1 MRINPYLREM
11 AFKCASQSNAR
22 FVVLCLVFLLT
33 ACATLPPNTGNP
45 VSSAYDEPEATALGQ
60 LLSGLSPSHPG
71 QSGFLILDT
80 GRQALQARLALIESA
95 QQALD
100 LQYYIWNSDI
110 SGRYVARRL
119 LLAADRGVRVRLLLD
134 DINIGGRD
142 ALLAALDSHPNI
154 ELRIYNPIAARE
166 GMAKL
171 LVLLGDFNRLNRR
184 MHNKTFVA
192 DGAIGIIGGR
202 NIGDE
207 YFDLHTQ
214 MNFRDRDMLA
224 VGPVVQDISGN
235 FDAYWNSSWVW
246 PITAVKGKRLAE
258 EEIGPAFAEARASA
272 TDASRLR
279 DVPPQEMPAALA
291 AVRASLSQLTWAGA
305 ELVYDPPVP
314 ADVADS
320 DTGKK
325 TALVLGALTRAVQH
339 DVLIESAYLILGTA
353 ELQTVQE
360 KRKRGVQIRALTNS
374 LASNDVTVNHAG
386 YARTRRGMLESG
398 MDLYELRPDAQSC
411 EQLIADAQRCGQD
424 AAFALH
430 SKSVV
435 FDRKTL
441 YVGSFNINLR
451 SAYLN
456 SETALIVHSPELAQQ
471 VAASIETNLQPG
483 NSWHVALDA
492 GGQVQWETGVAG
504 EETLH
509 HEPASSW
516 WRRFKVGMIKLLPLE
531 KYY

>member
-1 MRINPYLREM
+1 MI
-11 AFKCASQSNAR
+11 AAR
-22 FVVLCLVFLLT
+22 FVVLCLVYLLA

-45 VSSAYDEPEATALGQ
+45 VSSAYDEPGTTALGQ
-60 LLSGLSPSHPG
+60 LLSGLSSAHAG

-95 QQALD
+95 QRALD

-110 SGRYVARRL
+110 SGRYMARRL

-154 ELRIYNPIAARE
+154 ELRVYNPIAARE
-166 GMAKL
+166 GAAKL
-171 LVLLGDFNRLNRR
+171 LVLLGDFSRLNRR

-192 DGAIGIIGGR
+192 DGAVGIIGGR

-224 VGPVVQDISGN
+224 AGPVVQDISGN
-235 FDAYWNSSWVW
+235 FDAYWNSSWAW
-246 PITAVKGKRLAE
+246 SIMALKGERLAE
-258 EEIGPAFAEARASA
+258 EEVGPALTQARASA

-291 AVRASLSQLTWAGA
+291 AMRASLSQLIWAEA

-320 DTGKK
+320 DAGKT
-325 TALVLGALTRAVQH
+325 TARVLGELTLAAQR

-353 ELQTVQE
+353 QLQAVRDMRARNVQL
-360 KRKRGVQIRALTNS
+360 RALTNS

-386 YARTRRGMLESG
+386 YARTRRAMLESG

-411 EQLIADAQRCGQD
+411 EQLIADVQRCGKE
-424 AAFALH
+424 AVFALH
-430 SKSVV
+430 AKSVV
-435 FDRKTL
+435 FDRRIL
-441 YVGSFNINLR
+441 YVGSFNVNLR

-456 SETALIVHSPELAQQ
+456 FETALIVHSPELAQQ
-471 VAASIETNLQPG
+471 VAAAIETNLQPG
-483 NSWHVALDA
+483 NSWHVGLDA
-492 GGQVQWETGVAG
+492 QGTVQWETGAG
-504 EETLH
+504 DETLN
-509 HEPASSW
+509 HEPATSW
-516 WRRFKVGMIKLLPLE
+516 WRRFKVGLIKLLPLE